1 MARCP
6 KTAAKHME
14 KIKLEFSAT
23 PSLFPTSGIV
33 VVLTLDEKGKSY
45 KAKLGNEIFNS
56 LLGEQKELPPLPK
69 RVLNAF
75 TENAINK
82 ILSKDEIPNE
92 SGFDILDG
100 NSYEIT
106 ITKGDVRKEYY
117 ANDVEIE
124 TYPLLRY
131 LASWCRRRWR
141 VSIFRW

>member
-1 MARCP
+1 
-6 KTAAKHME
+6 ME
-14 KIKLEFSAT
+14 KIKLKFSVT
-23 PSLFPTSGIV
+23 PSLFPTNSMV

-45 KAKLGNEIFNS
+45 KAKREN
-56 LLGEQKELPPLPK
+56 LLEKQEVVSSLPK

-106 ITKGDVRKEYY
+106 ITKGNIRKKYD
-117 ANDVEIE
+117 ANDASIE

-131 LASWCRRRWR
+131 LASWCRRR
-141 VSIFRW
+141 

>member
-1 MARCP
+1 M
-6 KTAAKHME
+6 ME
-14 KIKLEFSAT
+14 KIKLKFSVT
-23 PSLFPTSGIV
+23 PSLFPTNNMV

-45 KAKLGNEIFNS
+45 KAKREN
-56 LLGEQKELPPLPK
+56 LLEKQEVVSPLPK

-92 SGFDILDG
+92 SGFEVLDG

-106 ITKGDVRKEYY
+106 ITKGDIRKKYD
-117 ANDVEIE
+117 ANDASIE

-131 LASWCRRRWR
+131 LASWCRRR
-141 VSIFRW
+141 

>member
-1 MARCP
+1 
-6 KTAAKHME
+6 ME
-14 KIKLEFSAT
+14 KIRLKFSVT
-23 PSLFPTSGIV
+23 PGLILSYSLV

-45 KAKLGNEIFNS
+45 KVKKEDFMEKYGMGISEKK
-56 LLGEQKELPPLPK
+56 KELPPLPK

-92 SGFDILDG
+92 SGMEVLDG
-100 NSYEIT
+100 NHYEIT
-106 ITKGDVRKEYY
+106 ITKGGKKKEYY

-131 LASWCRRRWR
+131 LASWCRK
-141 VSIFRW
+141 I